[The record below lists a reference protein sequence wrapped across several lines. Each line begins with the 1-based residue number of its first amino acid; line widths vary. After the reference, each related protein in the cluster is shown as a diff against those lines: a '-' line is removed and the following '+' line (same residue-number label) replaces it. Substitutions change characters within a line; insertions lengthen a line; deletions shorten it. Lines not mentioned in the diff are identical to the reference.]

1 MTMDTPC
8 LFHLYGCMMLLVL
21 HTCIGMCTAKIK
33 YQFSKTV
40 GVRYSNAFAETLTH
54 GDIFCVDLCLTTRGC
69 FVANY
74 NPGTRTCALVD
85 GSQTSEAHTNWH
97 AFGVVSGT
105 KYLFVSKIVKVWRE
119 L

>member
-8 LFHLYGCMMLLVL
+8 LFHLYGCIMLLVL

-40 GVRYSNAFAETLTH
+40 GVMYSNAIAETLTH
-54 GDIFCVDLCLTTRGC
+54 SDISCVDLCLTTR
-69 FVANY
+69 ANY

-85 GSQTSEAHTNWH
+85 GSQTSQAHANWH
-97 AFGVVSGT
+97 AYGVVSGT
-105 KYLFVSKIVKVWRE
+105 QYLFVSIIVKVWC
-119 L
+119 